1 MLDCT
6 QLPKFDLRPWKVNAD
21 EDEIHLEHIEVEPDT
36 KEAIAELSPE
46 LIEAAVERAK
56 QELEQR
62 KRFEYEV
69 WRARKFPT
77 PILARL
83 CSNPAS
89 LPTQRVASAP
99 ARPTAPPPPSARPTW
114 PLSVWPI
121 PP

>member
-1 MLDCT
+1 MNSPTDHSPYPPRNSILDCT
-6 QLPKFDLRPWKVNAD
+6 QLPKFDLRPWKLNSD

-69 WRARKFPT
+69 WRSRK
-77 PILARL
+77 
-83 CSNPAS
+83 SG
-89 LPTQRVASAP
+89 VH
-99 ARPTAPPPPSARPTW
+99 
-114 PLSVWPI
+114 LS
-121 PP
+121 